1 MKSGMLAAQA
11 VFSALNAAASESTSS
26 SRQQPVDIS
35 SYQAAMEDS
44 YVWDELRDSR
54 NIRPGYAVDLFVALS
69 SVPHDPALACI
80 ALPCPPCPALPR
92 PPLPALPSPPCP
104 ARPALPTLLV
114 LCLCLLCL
122 GLLSVP

>member
-26 SRQQPVDIS
+26 SRQQPVDVS
-35 SYQAAMEDS
+35 SYQAAMEES

-54 NIRPGYAVDLFVALS
+54 NIRPGYAVDLVVALS

-80 ALPCPPCPALPR
+80 ALP
-92 PPLPALPSPPCP
+92 ALPSPPCP
-104 ARPALPTLLV
+104 ARPALPCLL
-114 LCLCLLCL
+114 CPCLLCL
-122 GLLSVP
+122 GLLCVP